1 MRFFSYFLLMLFIS
15 TQTYGRD
22 PFNKGSGAT
31 VTKRTEQHL
40 IALCH
45 VDEEAVADRIPFE
58 QLYLI
63 GILSE
68 KDRSEALFVDQ
79 TQQVFTV
86 KVGEFLAL
94 ERLQLKAVSKQK
106 VLLSQWKTNCEKP
119 EIITLKL

>member
-22 PFNKGSGAT
+22 PFNKARGAT
-31 VTKRTEQHL
+31 VTKGTEQHL

-45 VDEEAVADRIPFE
+45 ADEEAIADRIPFE

-68 KDRSEALFVDQ
+68 KDRSEALFADQ

-94 ERLQLKAVSKQK
+94 ERLQLKVVSKQK

-119 EIITLKL
+119 EVITLKL